1 MRWEGDQLLFLGRL
15 DRMVKI
21 RGYRVEPEEVER
33 VLGALPGVTEAAV
46 LVRGSGDDRRLEAVV
61 VGDVDPDS
69 LLDDLTRRLPSWACP
84 VGLHRVEALPRT
96 PRGKIDHG
104 RIEVPE

>member
-15 DRMVKI
+15 DRMVKV

-61 VGDVDPDS
+61 VGDADPGS

-84 VGLHRVEALPRT
+84 VRLHRVEALPRT
-96 PRGKIDHG
+96 SRGKIDHG
-104 RIEVPE
+104 RIEVSE